1 MMYDS
6 YIMKRTQIYLDEE
19 HDRRL
24 AVRARSAGVTKS
36 TLIREALAEYLD
48 PASDHEARLVRFGA
62 ALDEMARTPAH
73 LPRGREYV
81 ERLRTAD
88 RARDEALDERR
99 A

>member
-1 MMYDS
+1 MYDL
-6 YIMKRTQIYLDEE
+6 YIVKRTQIYLDEE

-48 PASDHEARLVRFGA
+48 PASDHEARMARFGA
-62 ALDEMARTPAH
+62 ALDEMARTPAQ
-73 LPRGREYV
+73 LPPGREYV
-81 ERLRTAD
+81 ETLRAAD
-88 RARDEALDERR
+88 RVRDEALDERR